1 MQIKNA
7 RVRPR
12 MHPLPLPRDGGKTSF
27 QSRADQG
34 GHRTLFQISD
44 MAVHLMVL
52 WKSLQGQEI
61 VKS

>member
-1 MQIKNA
+1 
-7 RVRPR
+7 
-12 MHPLPLPRDGGKTSF
+12 MHPLPFPRDGGKTSF

-34 GHRTLFQISD
+34 GHRNLFRISD
-44 MAVHLMVL
+44 VAVHLMVL

>member
-12 MHPLPLPRDGGKTSF
+12 MHSPPPPRDGEKISF
-27 QSRADQG
+27 QSRTDPG

-44 MAVHLMVL
+44 VAVHLMVL

>member
-12 MHPLPLPRDGGKTSF
+12 MHPLPLQRDGGKTSF

-34 GHRTLFQISD
+34 GTQNSFSD
-44 MAVHLMVL
+44 FRRGCAFNGALE
-52 WKSLQGQEI
+52 KSSGTGNC
-61 VKS
+61 